1 MLGED
6 IMSLLLVVFIFLIIF
21 VGMFIV
27 VKRRWINAK
36 RTMYGAQFT
45 AQNIYMQF
53 QNRQKK
59 NAIEQVQYQREEKKQ
74 DNDGDDTSRFPQS
87 TDEEISG

>member
-1 MLGED
+1 MPGED
-6 IMSLLLVVFIFLIIF
+6 IISLLLVVFIFLILF

-27 VKRRWINAK
+27 VKGRWINK
-36 RTMYGAQFT
+36 KPTIYSAQFT

-59 NAIEQVQYQREEKKQ
+59 NAIEHVQYQKEEKKQ
-74 DNDGDDTSRFPQS
+74 DKDGDDIGRFSQS
-87 TDEEISG
+87 AK

>member
-1 MLGED
+1 MFGED
-6 IMSLLLVVFIFLIIF
+6 ITSLLLVVFILLAIF

-27 VKRRWINAK
+27 VKKRWMSAK

-59 NAIEQVQYQREEKKQ
+59 SAIEQVQYQKEEKKQ
-74 DNDGDDTSRFPQS
+74 DNDGDDMSRFPQS
-87 TDEEISG
+87 KR